1 MAILDSKYED
11 ITLVRN
17 LLECDTKKFTIT
29 STTGGSV
36 YTRLKAATVFY
47 ISTKNFD
54 ISKSK
59 FDDILLTDT
68 MINQN
73 EEGFEE
79 KGIETGVSTFT

>member
-1 MAILDSKYED
+1 
-11 ITLVRN
+11 
-17 LLECDTKKFTIT
+17 
-29 STTGGSV
+29 V
-36 YTRLKAATVFY
+36 YRRLKAATVFY

-54 ISKSK
+54 ISKSI

-73 EEGFEE
+73 EEGFDE